1 MRWLWG
7 IIPLLILGWL
17 AVEAEH
23 TRIERDLADRA
34 QSALQAGGLAWAASA
49 FQGRDGVLSGKASD
63 ISDPDKA
70 LQLLGNVWGVRVV
83 DNRADL
89 IEQVENYN
97 WAASRKSNRVRLS
110 GYVPNQAAKQ
120 TILGMA
126 RANFPGFDI
135 QDRMRLARGVPSVDT
150 WLGGVSYG
158 LKQLTYI
165 QRGDV
170 RLDALSFSASG
181 EAEDAG
187 AYRTLRSISNS
198 LPKGIKLASANI
210 TPPTVSPHVFT
221 ARFDGKA
228 LALKGFVPSDADEAH
243 VIAAAREKLP
253 ESAVSD
259 DAEPGAGAATGWKD
273 AAALIVRQLV
283 RLENGQ
289 AEIKDGLVTISGLA
303 ADDEVM
309 EAARQSLKGL
319 PPAFKVIDHLQA
331 KPKPKPVEQLTLAPV
346 PPPPTAPDLQP
357 KAQEPAEKKETPLS
371 VSSTSPVVPP
381 PAAAPAPA
389 APPRQAEPKP
399 EPKPTPPPAVTA
411 PPSPVA
417 KAPPAPPP
425 SPAQI
430 KAAKACEDNLSG
442 LAAAGTILFRYGSAE
457 VSQTSFETLEKL
469 ATAAKDCPGMTIEIG
484 GFASAEGSPFANLRL
499 SESRAQ
505 SVLNFLVKA
514 GVDARQLE
522 AKGYGIARPAA
533 PNTTPENMAKNRRI
547 EFSVRPKAE
556 TR

>member
-1 MRWLWG
+1 MRCNWMRWLWG

-23 TRIERDLADRA
+23 TRIERDLANRA
-34 QSALQAGGLAWAASA
+34 HSALQAGGLAWAASA
-49 FQGRDGVLSGKASD
+49 FQGRDGVLSGKAAD
-63 ISDPDKA
+63 VSDPDKA
-70 LQLLGNVWGVRVV
+70 LELVGNVWGVRIV
-83 DNRADL
+83 DNRTDL
-89 IEQVENYN
+89 IKQVENYN
-97 WAASRKSNRVRLS
+97 WAASRKANRVRLS

-126 RANFPGFDI
+126 RANFPGFEI

-165 QRGDV
+165 QRGEV
-170 RLDALSFSASG
+170 RLDTLSLSVVG

-198 LPKGIKLASANI
+198 LPKGIKLATANI
-210 TPPTVSPHVFT
+210 TPPAVSPHVFS
-221 ARFDGKA
+221 ARFDGRA

-243 VIAAAREKLP
+243 VIAAAREKLA
-253 ESAVSD
+253 ESAISD
-259 DAEPGAGAATGWKD
+259 DAEPGAGAAAGWKE
-273 AAALIVRQLV
+273 AAALVVRQLV

-289 AEIKDGLVTISGLA
+289 AEIKDGFVTISGLA
-303 ADDEVM
+303 ADDDVM

-319 PPAFKVIDHLQA
+319 PPAFKLIDHLQA
-331 KPKPKPVEQLTLAPV
+331 KPKPKPVEQLTLSPV
-346 PPPPTAPDLQP
+346 PPPPATPDLQP
-357 KAQEPAEKKETPLS
+357 KAPEPVEKKEPPLS
-371 VSSTSPVVPP
+371 VSSTSPVLPP
-381 PAAAPAPA
+381 PAVAPAPA
-389 APPRQAEPKP
+389 APPQRAEPKP
-399 EPKPTPPPAVTA
+399 EPKPTPPPVVTA
-411 PPSPVA
+411 PSP
-417 KAPPAPPP
+417 PPPPP
-425 SPAQI
+425 SPAQV

-469 ATAAKDCPGMTIEIG
+469 AAAAKDCPGMTIEIG

-505 SVLNFLVKA
+505 SVLSFLVKA

-547 EFSVRPKAE
+547 EFSVRPKTE